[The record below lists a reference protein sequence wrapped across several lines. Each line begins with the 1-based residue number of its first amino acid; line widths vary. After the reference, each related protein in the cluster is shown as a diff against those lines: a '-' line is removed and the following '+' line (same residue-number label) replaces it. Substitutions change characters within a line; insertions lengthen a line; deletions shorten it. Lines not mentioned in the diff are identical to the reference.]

1 MLKRQVVIEV
11 GFENRLIE
19 RESDKYPKEKEDDKD
34 G

>member
-1 MLKRQVVIEV
+1 MLKRQVVVKV

-19 RESDKYPKEKEDDKD
+19 RESDKYPKEKEGDKY